1 MTPQHKEALASMI
14 YGIKERWG
22 FISITGEVGTGKTTL
37 LYTLL
42 NNLTDKVKTVFIY
55 HTDTTFKQL
64 LKNILLELGVKVN
77 HQDKLTLLRELNE
90 YLINQLDHQVTVAV
104 IIDEA
109 QNLSKDV
116 MEDIRMLS
124 NLETCKSKLLQLVL
138 VGQPELE
145 VKLNSEEMRQL
156 KQRIVI
162 RRHIKPLTFVE
173 SKQYIDHRLQLVG
186 SSSSS
191 VFTRDAISMICRYSK
206 GIPRNINIIC
216 ENAFL
221 IGYSLSKKTI
231 TAQIIK
237 EVINDMNGS
246 SVPERPR
253 GTTDYS
259 ATSFHIVSGAALI
272 MLLFGIIALAGQK
285 FLHPINPDITETRSP
300 KTSTFMSSSPYA
312 NSSSESDNIPE
323 KNLASSKQENIHNPG
338 DVSPEDEPLSAPLL
352 NVRDNPEKD
361 QSILATIMAKE
372 GDCIS
377 TLGQQYYGTSNETLI
392 DLILSANPKVTNVD
406 KIEIDQEI
414 ILPEITPDSF
424 IIKSSDNTY
433 RIHVGTFKSLQDA
446 KTFYSEHSLIGK
458 EIVISMRKVS
468 PENTWY
474 RVEVGDYENRGSC
487 LETIAN
493 LKQRGLLSVF

>member
-1 MTPQHKEALASMI
+1 MI
-14 YGIKERWG
+14 YGIRERWG
-22 FISITGEVGTGKTTL
+22 FISVTGEVGTGKTTL
-37 LYTLL
+37 LYALL
-42 NNLTDKVKTVFIY
+42 NNLTEKLKTVFIY

-64 LKNILLELGVKVN
+64 LKNILLELGLKVN
-77 HQDKLTLLRELNE
+77 NQDKLSLLRQLNE
-90 YLINQLDHQVTVAV
+90 YLINQLDQDVTVAV

-145 VKLNSEEMRQL
+145 VKLNSNEMRQL

-162 RRHIKPLTFVE
+162 RRHIKPLTFAE
-173 SKQYIDHRLQLVG
+173 SKQYIDHRLKLVG

-231 TAQIIK
+231 NAQIIK
-237 EVINDMNGS
+237 EVINDMNGTL
-246 SVPERPR
+246 VLEKQQDPIN
-253 GTTDYS
+253 YS

-272 MLLFGIIALAGQK
+272 LLLFGIIALVGQK
-285 FLHPINPDITETRSP
+285 YLYLINPDIIETRLPWS
-300 KTSTFMSSSPYA
+300 SNILSSSRYSGPFSETNYILKK
-312 NSSSESDNIPE
+312 NPPSSSKED
-323 KNLASSKQENIHNPG
+323 IHNPG
-338 DVSPEDEPLSAPLL
+338 DVYIQGEPFSETLLPERANE
-352 NVRDNPEKD
+352 NQQKD
-361 QSILATIMAKE
+361 QYILATIMAKE

-377 TLGQQYYGTSNETLI
+377 KLGEKYYGISNETLI
-392 DLILSANPKVTNVD
+392 DLILNSNPKVNNVD
-406 KIEIDQEI
+406 RIEIDQEI
-414 ILPEITPDSF
+414 ILPEINADSF

-433 RIHVGTFKSLQDA
+433 RIYVGTFKSLNDA
-446 KTFYSEHSLIGK
+446 KSFHYEPSLTGK

-468 PENTWY
+468 PDSTWY
-474 RVEVGDYENRGSC
+474 RVEAGKYESRASC
-487 LETIAN
+487 LETITS
-493 LKQRGLLSVF
+493 LKQKGLLTVF